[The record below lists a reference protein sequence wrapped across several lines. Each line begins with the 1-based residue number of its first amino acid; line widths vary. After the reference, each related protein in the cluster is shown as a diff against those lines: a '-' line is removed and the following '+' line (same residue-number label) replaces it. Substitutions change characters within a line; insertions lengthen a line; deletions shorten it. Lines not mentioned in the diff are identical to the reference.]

1 MRQFIIN
8 SIIAISALMIIGF
21 HIWLPEMFL
30 YTFLIVGVYFI
41 AKIEFIPWKTIFY
54 GTATLV
60 GISFV
65 FYLLYLSPII
75 TLITISILSI
85 FYFLYRLIGSLFV
98 KILFALLLLAIT
110 SIISVTFKNYPPM
123 AFRAIASLVF
133 LFYIWCHTQIYERV
147 NLHGFYYFIP
157 IIGRYKLQSEI
168 NRSVL
173 YKGFA
178 IVLTILILL
187 SQIII
192 SIESLPYIITI
203 FLLLSLI
210 LIIYTFYDL
219 ITISYKIGF
228 KQSFAIG
235 LIFLPFI
242 FIPIMAMKK
251 NVLEL
256 NKID

>member
-8 SIIAISALMIIGF
+8 SIMAISALMIIGF

-30 YTFLIVGVYFI
+30 YTFLLVGVYFI
-41 AKIEFIPWKTIFY
+41 AKIEFIPWKIIFY
-54 GTATLV
+54 GTSTLL

-65 FYLLYLSPII
+65 LYLFYLSPII
-75 TLITISILSI
+75 TLVTISILSI
-85 FYFLYRLIGSLFV
+85 FYFLYRLMGSLFV

-110 SIISVTFKNYPPM
+110 SIISVAFKNYPPM
-123 AFRAIASLVF
+123 ALGVIASIIS
-133 LFYIWCHTQIYERV
+133 LFYIWCFTQIYERV

-157 IIGRYKLQSEI
+157 FIGPYKLQSEI

-173 YKGFA
+173 YKRA
-178 IVLTILILL
+178 SIILTILILL
-187 SQIII
+187 CQIVI
-192 SIESLPYIITI
+192 SIEFFPYIIII

-210 LIIYTFYDL
+210 LIIFVFYDL

-235 LIFLPFI
+235 LIFLHFI

-256 NKID
+256 NRID